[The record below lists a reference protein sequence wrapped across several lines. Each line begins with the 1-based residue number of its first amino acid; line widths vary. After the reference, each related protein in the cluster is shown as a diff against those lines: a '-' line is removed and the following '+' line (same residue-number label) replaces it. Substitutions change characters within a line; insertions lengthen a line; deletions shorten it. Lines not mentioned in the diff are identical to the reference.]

1 LKVRVQ
7 YFAAVREITNQREEM
22 LDVDSGT
29 SVLDLLKLLV
39 ARHGNRLREY
49 VFDSK
54 TGNPRTYLQFLL
66 DEESIATMNGF
77 STMLRDNSVLAIIPP
92 VGGG

>member
-1 LKVRVQ
+1 MKVRVQ

-39 ARHGNRLREY
+39 ARHGSKLKEY

-77 STMLRDNSVLAIIPP
+77 STMLRDNSVFAIIPP

>member
-1 LKVRVQ
+1 MKVRVQ

-39 ARHGNRLREY
+39 ARHGSRFREY

>member
-39 ARHGNRLREY
+39 ARHGSRLREY

>member
-1 LKVRVQ
+1 LKVKVQ

-39 ARHGNRLREY
+39 ARHGSRLREY